1 MAFTSH
7 AFLFSQLKPPYYF
20 DKKLFFATFANTQQ
34 KYYA

>member
-1 MAFTSH
+1 MTSASH